1 MFRIPAALILAAL
14 LPACAGVARA
24 QDVGAAPH
32 RDAARESTWKGAFED
47 SLRLLLA
54 EHAIRIAFQEKTR
67 HELSGPFSGRLPAL
81 PARAQHLGGRR
92 QLARQLH
99 RPPDAR
105 RRRRSHLARSQRR
118 RTRRRKAVAEA
129 VWASRAV
136 AGAWAAAYSLQFEFG
151 PLSEASIGNVGL
163 NPATAGW
170 VDHAVTP
177 AGALALIVAEDGLD
191 RVLRQVRRTS
201 HSQYFLSHQPARA
214 LQSQP
219 NHGQPGAIA
228 GAVAPNRSD
237 AALVPRSAAA
247 PAET

>member
-67 HELSGPFSGRLPAL
+67 HELSGPFWA
-81 PARAQHLGGRR
+81 
-92 QLARQLH
+92 
-99 RPPDAR
+99 DY
-105 RRRRSHLARSQRR
+105 RRSLRVPNTWEDGDSWLVNYIGHPMHGAAAGRIWLDHSAAGRADVKLSQ
-118 RTRRRKAVAEA
+118 KQY
-129 VWASRAV
+129 WASRAV

-191 RVLRQVRRTS
+191 KYFVKFVERHTRNTFYRISLRVLFNPSRTMANLA
-201 HSQYFLSHQPARA
+201 QLRA
-214 LQSQP
+214 PWHRFDRTL
-219 NHGQPGAIA
+219 
-228 GAVAPNRSD
+228 R
-237 AALVPRSAAA
+237 
-247 PAET
+247 